1 MQNLSLQTTQNAS
14 LNTSLNK
21 MTDVANKTSSS
32 ADISAS
38 TENNSPFQMMLNKQV
53 QAQQAPVKQT
63 EAKPIE
69 NDHQDAVAPD
79 VVETKGKLKVSNQPI
94 STANIKKINDKSVN
108 AKVVSADNASATLND
123 QVKLDPKDLLKIKV
137 DGNAKASDAPV
148 NKSDS
153 NGSDLAA
160 TPSASAINVIPLV
173 NAQAASL
180 AANTATQSI
189 LSSDATTQAQRNLDV
204 VLGHALQQSK
214 AANLADV
221 GAQDVQTAVDAKVQ
235 TDQNNWL
242 DAMLPGVARQAVGD
256 ESANA
261 KLILNAMKDGAA
273 KEISG
278 KDAAIKEAVM
288 PASYLPVAQ
297 MNAASATQQAG
308 STNSINVYP
317 GKTGWDQAIS
327 QKVVWMVGAGE
338 QSATLTLNPPD
349 LGPLQVVIHVHNDQA
364 NTTFISDNAEVRQ
377 ALQDG
382 MSNLRDKMSESG
394 IQLGQANVSSGEQSQ
409 QQFQQATQQRV
420 GSSQVNNNG
429 NISVNEKAG
438 TTNTIVRVS
447 NGLVDTFA

>member
-1 MQNLSLQTTQNAS
+1 MQNLSLQNTQNTPLS
-14 LNTSLNK
+14 K
-21 MTDVANKTSSS
+21 MTDAANKTSSS
-32 ADISAS
+32 ADIATS
-38 TENNSPFQMMLNKQV
+38 TERNSPFQMMLNKQV
-53 QAQQAPVKQT
+53 QAQQAPAKQT
-63 EAKPIE
+63 EVKPAE
-69 NDHQDAVAPD
+69 KDHQDTVAPG
-79 VVETKGKLKVSNQPI
+79 VVETKGKPKVSNQAV
-94 STANIKKINDKSVN
+94 STANNKKINDKSVN
-108 AKVVSADNASATLND
+108 AKVDSADNASATLND
-123 QVKLDPKDLLKIKV
+123 QVTLDPKDLLKIKV
-137 DGNAKASDAPV
+137 DADAKASDAPV

-153 NGSDLAA
+153 NGSDLTA
-160 TPSASAINVIPLV
+160 TPLASAINVIPLV
-173 NAQAASL
+173 NTQAASL
-180 AANTATQSI
+180 TANTATQSV
-189 LSSDATTQAQRNLDV
+189 LSSDATTQAQRNLDA

-221 GAQDVQTAVDAKVQ
+221 GTQGVQAAADAKAPA
-235 TDQNNWL
+235 DQNNWL
-242 DAMLPGVARQAVGD
+242 EAMLPSAARQAVGD

-273 KEISG
+273 KEVSG
-278 KDAAIKEAVM
+278 KDAAM

-297 MNAASATQQAG
+297 MNAATATQQAG

-364 NTTFISDNAEVRQ
+364 NTTFISDNADVRQ

-409 QQFQQATQQRV
+409 QQFQQATQQSV
-420 GSSQVNNNG
+420 GSAQLNNNG
-429 NISVNEKAG
+429 NISVNDKAG
-438 TTNTIVRVS
+438 TTNTIVRIS